1 MNINN
6 KNIDTVTKV
15 ANVIGDILGGSC
27 VAIKTLIFATL
38 FVKATAYVH
47 PLISF
52 IGLVTLELI
61 WHSLSK
67 WMAKS
72 TFK

>member
-1 MNINN
+1 MDINN

-38 FVKATAYVH
+38 FFKATEYVN
-47 PLISF
+47 PIISF
-52 IGLVTLELI
+52 IGLAILELI

>member
-1 MNINN
+1 MDINN

-27 VAIKTLIFATL
+27 IAIKTLIFATI
-38 FVKATAYVH
+38 FVKATEYIQ
-47 PLISF
+47 PIISF
-52 IGLVTLELI
+52 IGLVILELI

-72 TFK
+72 IVK